1 MVGVNAGD
9 IGTALGCAG
18 YIWLYVVARYSA
30 IANVQCENCFPASLF
45 RSSAVMLPCS
55 ELASLCA
62 CFCLISSMSALIVSS
77 HMRDTMRSTLPGRMG
92 SLRAERRINASPA
105 LSLLGLVAIMWCDC
119 GYSISC
125 VGAGSV
131 INAMSGF
138 FQSLGHGMPSLI
150 AMRPTFHRSRP

>member
-92 SLRAERRINASPA
+92 SLRAERRINASQPCHCWDWLQSCGA
-105 LSLLGLVAIMWCDC
+105 IVGTRSAAWVLGLSSMQCQASSNHW
-119 GYSISC
+119 
-125 VGAGSV
+125 
-131 INAMSGF
+131 
-138 FQSLGHGMPSLI
+138 GMECQ
-150 AMRPTFHRSRP
+150 A